1 MSNIIK
7 YNYIRYVGNESKNV
21 TCNYDSFFRTVGQ
34 AVERVDVNPN
44 SHMDLE
50 QETPDIGELLTAPRG
65 DISESKRLEQV
76 LKDQEE
82 FLNARVDAVIAEAN
96 LKANAIVEQANDNAR
111 YIYEDSKKKGYEE
124 GYELARVESHKEI
137 EKLKAQYESMMRE
150 NDEIL
155 NQQSKMIETK
165 VVDTV
170 CKVLDNITGICFSQY
185 ETAIVSLI
193 AKTLVKGENSN
204 NYYIK
209 VSNKDYPVVTQHKS
223 DLMKCVREDAFMDIL
238 PDGDMLPGQCLIETD
253 GNVIDAGIDE
263 QLTNLKT
270 NLRLLA
276 QI

>member
-7 YNYIRYVGNESKNV
+7 YNYIRYEGNESKNV

-34 AVERVDVNPN
+34 AVERENVNHSSN
-44 SHMDLE
+44 INLE
-50 QETPDIGELLTAPRG
+50 EAPDIGELLTAPRE
-65 DISESKRLEQV
+65 DMSEAQRLEQA
-76 LKDQEE
+76 LKEQEE
-82 FLNARVDAVIAEAN
+82 FLNSRVDAVIAEAN
-96 LKANAIVEQANDNAR
+96 LKANRIVEQANDNAR
-111 YIYEDSKKKGYEE
+111 CIYEDCKKKGYEE
-124 GYELARVESHKEI
+124 GYELARMDAHKEI
-137 EKLKAQYESMMRE
+137 EELKAKYKGMMRE
-150 NDEIL
+150 NEEIL
-155 NQQSKMIETK
+155 DKQSKMIEAK

-170 CKVLDNITGICFSQY
+170 CKVLDNITGVCFSQY

-193 AKTLVKGENSN
+193 ARTLAKGENSN

-209 VSNKDYPVVTQHKS
+209 VSNKDYPVVIEHKS
-223 DLMKCVREDAFMDIL
+223 DLMECVREDALMDIL

>member
-7 YNYIRYVGNESKNV
+7 YNYIRYEGNETKNV

-34 AVERVDVNPN
+34 AVERVNVSSD
-44 SHMDLE
+44 SGIETEETLDL
-50 QETPDIGELLTAPRG
+50 GELLTAPRE
-65 DISESKRLEQV
+65 DMSEAGRIEQA
-76 LKDQEE
+76 LKEQEE
-82 FLNARVDAVIAEAN
+82 FLNSRVDAVIAQAN
-96 LKANAIVEQANDNAR
+96 LKANRIVEQANDNAR

-124 GYELARVESHKEI
+124 GYELAKTEAYKEVEE
-137 EKLKAQYESMMRE
+137 LKAQYENMMRE

-155 NQQSKMIETK
+155 DRQAKMIENK

-193 AKTLVKGENSN
+193 AKTLAKGENSN

-209 VSNKDYPVVTQHKS
+209 VSNKDFPVVMEHKKE
-223 DLMKCVREDAFMDIL
+223 LMECVREDALMDIL
-238 PDGDMLPGQCLIETD
+238 PDGDMYPGQCLIETD

-263 QLTNLKT
+263 QLVNLKT